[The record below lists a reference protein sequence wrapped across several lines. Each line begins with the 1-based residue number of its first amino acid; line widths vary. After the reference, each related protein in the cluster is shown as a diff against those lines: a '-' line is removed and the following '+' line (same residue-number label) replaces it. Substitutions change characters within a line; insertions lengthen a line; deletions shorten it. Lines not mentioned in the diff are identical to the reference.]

1 MEADKPGWCDS
12 LNGLPALF
20 GSSVCE
26 TFELKRAVSV
36 LLDAIS
42 SLSKGGLK
50 EIKVASEIFSFFKQL
65 NALLDRSLNS
75 KSKTVN
81 YEYWDQANSTKE
93 DFRKKAQAFVSDE
106 GKKVTL
112 VELEKFLKKVTTK
125 LNAGLKRAKDKKTN
139 TYFTYFTYSAKKYDV
154 RNKHISIREF
164 SKKPLP
170 LFLEGPMHALRIER
184 KPDIHRNV
192 KASALFDKKLKMY
205 KLNTSLKNESL
216 EIGRSRVFVPGWLEN
231 ESIWLHMQYK
241 YLLEFETKNCNN

>member
-1 MEADKPGWCDS
+1 M
-12 LNGLPALF
+12 PALF

-139 TYFTYFTYSAKKYDV
+139 TYFTYFTG
-154 RNKHISIREF
+154 IRG
-164 SKKPLP
+164 
-170 LFLEGPMHALRIER
+170 FL
-184 KPDIHRNV
+184 K
-192 KASALFDKKLKMY
+192 
-205 KLNTSLKNESL
+205 
-216 EIGRSRVFVPGWLEN
+216 
-231 ESIWLHMQYK
+231 
-241 YLLEFETKNCNN
+241 